1 MVVGVVGGGQL
12 GRMLSLAGIPLGH
25 SFVFL
30 DPDPACPASAVGPV
44 VQGAYDDPAA
54 LLRLAER
61 VDVAT
66 FEFENV
72 PAAAVEALAA
82 RVPTAPGARSLA
94 VSQDRIAE
102 KEFFRACGI
111 RVQPFEAV
119 NSEAELAAAC
129 GRVGTPAVLKTR
141 RFGYDGKGQAV
152 VRSPLDLPD
161 AWRAVGG
168 APCIYEAF
176 VDFECEVS
184 AVVVRAR
191 DGDLRGWAVG
201 RNEHR
206 GGILR
211 RTVVPAPGVDAAIA
225 AEAQRAAGAVAE
237 ALGHVGVLAVEFFVT
252 ADGLVA
258 NEMAPRVHNSAHWSI
273 DGAVTSQFANH
284 VRAVC
289 DEPLGSTDLLGPS
302 AMVNLVGS
310 MPDRADLLAVPG
322 ARLHDYA
329 KAPRPGRKIG
339 HVNVCAPDERVRD
352 AQLRVLEELV
362 ERAAGAPRA
371 GGAAAPGAGARP
383 R

>member
-1 MVVGVVGGGQL
+1 
-12 GRMLSLAGIPLGH
+12 
-25 SFVFL
+25 
-30 DPDPACPASAVGPV
+30 
-44 VQGAYDDPAA
+44 
-54 LLRLAER
+54 
-61 VDVAT
+61 
-66 FEFENV
+66 
-72 PAAAVEALAA
+72 
-82 RVPTAPGARSLA
+82 
-94 VSQDRIAE
+94 
-102 KEFFRACGI
+102 
-111 RVQPFEAV
+111 
-119 NSEAELAAAC
+119 
-129 GRVGTPAVLKTR
+129 
-141 RFGYDGKGQAV
+141 
-152 VRSPLDLPD
+152 
-161 AWRAVGG
+161 VGG

-211 RTVVPAPGVDAAIA
+211 RTVVPAPGIDAAIA
-225 AEAQRAAGAVAE
+225 AEAHRAAGAVAE
-237 ALGHVGVLAVEFFVT
+237 SLGHVGVLAVEFFVT

-258 NEMAPRVHNSAHWSI
+258 NEMAPRVHNSAHWTI
-273 DGAVTSQFANH
+273 DGSVTSQFANH

-289 DEPLGSTDLLGPS
+289 DEPLGSTDLVGPS

-362 ERAAGAPRA
+362 DRAAAARA
-371 GGAAAPGAGARP
+371 GVAGVGAPGAR
-383 R
+383 